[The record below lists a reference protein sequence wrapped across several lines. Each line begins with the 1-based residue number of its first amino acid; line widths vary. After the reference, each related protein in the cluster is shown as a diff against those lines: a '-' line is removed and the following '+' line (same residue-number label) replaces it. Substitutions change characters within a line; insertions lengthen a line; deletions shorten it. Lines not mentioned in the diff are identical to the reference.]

1 MMVVDIRVAGKEI
14 AGEGV
19 IMFPDDLQVIIDTC
33 TVCVRPGRLYTED
46 GLWVAWD
53 EPQRL
58 ARLGLSDYRRQ
69 MLGEIT
75 FVELPERGMAL
86 AGDDE
91 VANIETANI
100 DLSLPAPFA
109 GTVLAVNQALAEAP
123 EAVNQDPYGAGWLV
137 DLRPEVWPVP
147 GLLDAQ
153 SFLDSIARTR

>member
-1 MMVVDIRVAGKEI
+1 
-14 AGEGV
+14 
-19 IMFPDDLQVIIDTC
+19 MFPDDLQVIIDTC
-33 TVCVRPGRLYTED
+33 RVCVRPGRLYTAD

-75 FVELPERGMAL
+75 FVELPERGMTL
-86 AGDDE
+86 AAGDE

-100 DLSLPAPFA
+100 DISLPTPFA
-109 GTVLAVNQALAEAP
+109 GTVLALNQALAEAP
-123 EAVNQDPYGAGWLV
+123 EIVNQDPYGAGWLV
-137 DLRPEVWPVP
+137 DLRPETWPVP
-147 GLLDAQ
+147 RLLDAQ